1 MRRFVA
7 YGPAIVVLMTCAVAL
22 LAAPAV
28 FARFA
33 HVQTTAEVRLARQIV
48 GQDDI
53 LARIDRAVA
62 SIADSVRPSI
72 VHITPP
78 RGARGVSL
86 GGASGAGWAFDAEGH
101 IVTNAHVVR
110 GAERFS
116 VEFTDGRVA
125 MATLIG
131 ADPYT
136 DVAVI
141 KVSMSTPLVPMIRA
155 TASQPR
161 QGERVFAFGS
171 PFGFKFSM
179 SEGIISGLGRAPQ
192 TASPF
197 GGYTNFIQTDAAVN
211 PGNSG
216 GPLINTRA
224 EIVGMNVAI
233 ATGRDNSGA
242 SADSGDSAGISFA
255 IPIATVEP
263 VVTQLIETGRV
274 SRGFLGVSF
283 NRFSIERL
291 EADGQ
296 FVRGLRVG
304 DVVAEGPA
312 AIAGLRAGDI
322 ITQIQGQPVTD
333 SEILSALIGSSP
345 AGAVIPLTVYS
356 RESNSSRPVSVT
368 LGAMPD
374 EVLAQRSSESIMDQ
388 FGAIIGS
395 RNPSNLPGVPALV
408 RLVVGDS
415 TADDAGLEAGQL
427 ITHVNNVPVENAEQV
442 FVEMIRSNALI
453 GRPIEFT
460 VTGPEESDDKSDV
473 SFRLVP

>member
-22 LAAPAV
+22 LAAPAI

-33 HVQTTAEVRLARQIV
+33 HVQTSAQVRLARRVISD
-48 GQDDI
+48 DDI
-53 LARIDRAVA
+53 LQRIDRAIA
-62 SIADSVRPSI
+62 AIADSVRPSV

-78 RGARGVSL
+78 RGARGFSF
-86 GGASGAGWAFDAEGH
+86 GGASGAGWAYDEQGH

-116 VEFTDGRVA
+116 VEFSDGRVA
-125 MATLIG
+125 AAELVG

-141 KVSMSTPLVPMIRA
+141 KVDLPTPLIPMRRA
-155 TASQPR
+155 QASLPR

-216 GPLINTRA
+216 GPLINIRG
-224 EIVGMNVAI
+224 EVVGMNVAI
-233 ATGRDNSGA
+233 ATG
-242 SADSGDSAGISFA
+242 ADSSGSEASTGDSAGISFA
-255 IPIATVEP
+255 IPVATIEPIVE
-263 VVTQLIETGRV
+263 QLITTGRV
-274 SRGFLGVSF
+274 SRGFLGVE
-283 NRFSIERL
+283 FSPFGIERVQT
-291 EADGQ
+291 DTQ
-296 FVRGLRVG
+296 FVRGLKVGRVVEG
-304 DVVAEGPA
+304 GPA
-312 AIAGLRAGDI
+312 ASAGLRAGDV

-333 SEILSALIGSSP
+333 SEILSALVGSSP

-356 RESNSSRPVSVT
+356 EDSASTRDITVT

-374 EVLAQRSSESIMDQ
+374 AVLAQRSSVAIMNQLGAVIGARRQRAEASPPVITQVFADSI
-388 FGAIIGS
+388 A
-395 RNPSNLPGVPALV
+395 A
-408 RLVVGDS
+408 
-415 TADDAGLEAGQL
+415 DAGLEPGQR
-427 ITHVNNVPVENAEQV
+427 ITRVNSAPVQTAQDV
-442 FVEMIRSNALI
+442 FVELIRSDALI
-453 GRPIEFT
+453 GRP
-460 VTGPEESDDKSDV
+460 VTLHVSGPEDEGEREV
-473 SFRLVP
+473 TFRLVP

>member
-1 MRRFVA
+1 MRRFIA
-7 YGPAIVVLMTCAVAL
+7 FGPALVVLMTCAVAL
-22 LAAPAV
+22 LAAPAI

-33 HVQTTAEVRLARQIV
+33 HVQTRAEVHLARQIV
-48 GQDDI
+48 SDDDV

-78 RGARGVSL
+78 RSARGFSFR
-86 GGASGAGWAFDAEGH
+86 GASGAGWAYDTTGH

-110 GAERFS
+110 GSERFS
-116 VEFTDGRVA
+116 VEFNDGRVA
-125 MATLIG
+125 SAKLIG

-141 KVSMSTPLVPMIRA
+141 KVDLASALIPMVRA
-155 TASQPR
+155 SASHPR

-216 GPLINTRA
+216 GPLINIRG
-224 EIVGMNVAI
+224 EIIGMNVAI
-233 ATGRDNSGA
+233 ATGADTSGSEA
-242 SADSGDSAGISFA
+242 STGDSAGISFA
-255 IPIATVEP
+255 IPIATIEP
-263 VVTQLIETGRV
+263 IVSQLIETGRV

-283 NRFSIERL
+283 SSFAIERL
-291 EADGQ
+291 ETDNE
-296 FVRGLRVG
+296 FIRGLKVS
-304 DVVAEGPA
+304 DVVAGGPA
-312 AIAGLRAGDI
+312 QDAGLRAGDI
-322 ITQIQGQPVTD
+322 ITQIMGQPVTD

-356 RESNSSRPVSVT
+356 ENAGSTRSVSVT

-374 EVLAQRSSESIMDQ
+374 EVLAQRSSGSIMTQ
-388 FGAIIGS
+388 LGAVIGS
-395 RNPSNLPGVPALV
+395 QRQRPDQVPALV
-408 RLVVGDS
+408 TGVAPGS
-415 TADDAGLEAGQL
+415 IADDAGLESGQL
-427 ITHVNNVPVENAEQV
+427 VTHVNGVPVETAEDV
-442 FVEMIRSNALI
+442 FVELIRQDALI
-453 GRPIEFT
+453 GKR
-460 VTGPEESDDKSDV
+460 VTLSVVGPGDTDAPQDLT
-473 SFRLVP
+473 FRLVP

>member
-7 YGPAIVVLMTCAVAL
+7 YGPAIVVLMTAAVAL
-22 LAAPAV
+22 LAAPAI

-33 HVQTTAEVRLARQIV
+33 HVQTTAEVRLARQIISE
-48 GQDDI
+48 DDV

-78 RGARGVSL
+78 RGARGFSF
-86 GGASGAGWAFDAEGH
+86 GGASGAGWAYDSEGH

-116 VEFTDGRVA
+116 VEFADGRVA
-125 MATLIG
+125 AAKLIG

-141 KVSMSTPLVPMIRA
+141 KVDLSTPLIAMVRA
-155 TASQPR
+155 QASLPR

-216 GPLINTRA
+216 GPLVNTRG
-224 EIVGMNVAI
+224 EVVGMNVAI
-233 ATGRDNSGA
+233 ATGADTSGSEA
-242 SADSGDSAGISFA
+242 STGDSAGISFA
-255 IPIATVEP
+255 IPVATVEP
-263 VVTQLIETGRV
+263 IVSQIIETGRV
-274 SRGFLGVSF
+274 SRGFLGVQF
-283 NRFSIERL
+283 DAYGIDRVQTNT
-291 EADGQ
+291 Q

-304 DVVAEGPA
+304 DVVEGGPA
-312 AIAGLRAGDI
+312 QHAGLRAGDI
-322 ITQIQGQPVTD
+322 ITHIQDQPVTD

-356 RESNSSRPVSVT
+356 DEASETRSVSVT

-374 EVLAQRSSESIMDQ
+374 EVLAQRSSPDIMTQ
-388 FGAIIGS
+388 FGAVIGS
-395 RNPSNLPGVPALV
+395 GRLDDLPQTRPFIRRIATGSIA
-408 RLVVGDS
+408 S
-415 TADDAGLEAGQL
+415 EAGLEAGQL
-427 ITHVNNVPVENAEQV
+427 ITHVNGVAVETAQDV
-442 FVEMIRSNALI
+442 FVELIRQDALI
-453 GRPIEFT
+453 GKRVRFS
-460 VTGPEESDDKSDV
+460 VLGPDDDAQTQDIP
-473 SFRLVP
+473 FRLVP

>member
-22 LAAPAV
+22 LAAPAI

-33 HVQTTAEVRLARQIV
+33 HVQTTADVRLARQV
-48 GQDDI
+48 VSDDDV

-62 SIADSVRPSI
+62 SIADSVRPSV

-78 RGARGVSL
+78 RSARGFSF
-86 GGASGAGWAFDAEGH
+86 GGASGAGWAFDEDGH
-101 IVTNAHVVR
+101 VVTNAHVVR

-116 VEFTDGRVA
+116 VEFADGRVA
-125 MATLIG
+125 SASLVG

-141 KVSMSTPLVPMIRA
+141 KVDTSIPLIPMLRAGSVP
-155 TASQPR
+155 PR

-216 GPLINTRA
+216 GPLINVRG
-224 EIVGMNVAI
+224 EVVGMNVAI
-233 ATGRDNSGA
+233 ATGADTSGSEA
-242 SADSGDSAGISFA
+242 SSGDSAGISFA

-263 VVTQLIETGRV
+263 IVTQLIENGRV

-283 NRFSIERL
+283 SAFGIERL
-291 EADGQ
+291 ETDTQ
-296 FVRGLRVG
+296 FVRGLKVS
-304 DVVAEGPA
+304 DVVQDGPA
-312 AIAGLRAGDI
+312 QTAGLRAGDI

-356 RESNSSRPVSVT
+356 EDAASSRSVSVK

-374 EVLAQRSSESIMDQ
+374 EVLAQRSAGSMMAQ
-388 FGAIIGS
+388 LGAIIGARRQRS
-395 RNPSNLPGVPALV
+395 DQTPPIVTGVAP
-408 RLVVGDS
+408 DS
-415 TADDAGLEAGQL
+415 IADDAGLQSGQT
-427 ITHVNNVPVENAEQV
+427 ITHVNSVPVETAQDV
-442 FVEMIRSNALI
+442 FVELIRHDALI
-453 GRPIEFT
+453 GRRVT
-460 VTGPEESDDKSDV
+460 LGVTGPAADDPAQDLT
-473 SFRLVP
+473 FRLVP